1 LFTIDLQS
9 RKPISEQIYDN
20 LRDQIISGVI
30 ASDAK
35 IPSVR
40 EISERLSVS
49 PNTTMKAY
57 KLLEDRGYVYSS
69 AGLGTFA
76 APREKWLDGNRLMTN
91 AVELLRRAVI
101 ELTHGGADKEQVIR
115 LASEIYEEVTKV

>member
-1 LFTIDLQS
+1 MFTIDLQS